1 MVTQSKTQFF
11 MRALIFAACFLACT
25 ISAFAQEK
33 KAEEKYLNEAVK
45 IAQDKTIS
53 AAFAEIDRLNAK
65 TIQDLIMLNE
75 IPAPP
80 FKETQRGLKYKQ
92 MLEET
97 GGVKVWIDSI
107 GNVLALRKGTVGKR
121 VVAID
126 GHLDTVFPEG
136 TDVKVKMRGDTLFAP
151 GIGDNTRG
159 LMVVLTVLRA
169 MEKANI
175 QTEDDVLFVA
185 TVGEEGNGDLR
196 GVKYLFEKSE
206 IKIDSWLSI
215 DTNGIGTVANRGTGS
230 IRYKVTVSGPGGH
243 SWGDFGLVNPHHG
256 LAKMINYFS
265 DEAARFSAVAKTKT
279 SFNVGKIG
287 GGTSVNSIPFESWME
302 VDMRSEDD
310 ESLNTMDSIF
320 KSSLQKGLDEYNAN
334 RKTEPELTMQ
344 IDQIGFRPS
353 GTTDPNAPLVQ
364 RSLAAIQSFG
374 FTPNLDIMSG
384 NANLPISKGI
394 PAATI
399 GWGGQSDNAH
409 ALDEWWLDDKGTDA
423 IKLALLTLVSEAGLS
438 K

>member
-1 MVTQSKTQFF
+1 

>member
-1 MVTQSKTQFF
+1 
-11 MRALIFAACFLACT
+11 MRAIIIAACFLLVSNSTFC
-25 ISAFAQEK
+25 QEK
-33 KAEEKYLNEAVK
+33 KADDKYVTELSK
-45 IAQDKTIS
+45 LAQDQTIS
-53 AAFAEIDRLNAK
+53 KAFAEIERLNPQ
-65 TIQDLIMLNE
+65 TIQELIMLTE

-80 FKETQRGLKYKQ
+80 FNETERGIKYKQ
-92 MLEET
+92 MLEEA

-107 GNVLALRKGTVGKR
+107 GNVLALRKGKIGQRT
-121 VVAID
+121 VAID

-136 TDVKVKMRGDTLFAP
+136 TDVKVKLKGDTLFAP

-169 MEKANI
+169 MEKAQI
-175 QTEDDVLFVA
+175 QTNDNVLFVA

-206 IKIDSWLSI
+206 IKIDSWISI
-215 DTNGIGTVANRGTGS
+215 DAFGTGTVANQGTGS

-243 SWGDFGLVNPHHG
+243 SWGDFGLVNPHHALG
-256 LAKMINYFS
+256 KMINHFS
-265 DEAARFSAVAKTKT
+265 DEAAKFSAVAKTKT

-310 ESLNTMDSIF
+310 ESLKKMDSIF
-320 KSSLQKGLDEYNAN
+320 QSSLQKGLEEYNAS
-334 RKTEPELTMQ
+334 RKTDPALTME

-353 GTTDPNAPLVQ
+353 GTTAVDSPLVQ
-364 RSLAAIQSFG
+364 RSIAAIQNFG
-374 FTPNLDIMSG
+374 ITPTLFIMSG
-384 NANLPISKGI
+384 NANWPISKGI
-394 PAATI
+394 PALTL
-399 GWGGQSDNAH
+399 GWGGKGDNAH
-409 ALDEWWLDDKGTDA
+409 ALDEWWLDAKGTDA
-423 IKLALLTLVSEAGLS
+423 IKLALLTVIAEAGLN

>member
-1 MVTQSKTQFF
+1 
-11 MRALIFAACFLACT
+11 MRLIILTVSLVAIT
-25 ISAFAQEK
+25 ISSFAQEK
-33 KAEEKYLNEAVK
+33 KADKKYVTDLRNLG
-45 IAQDKTIS
+45 QDKTIS
-53 AAFAEIDRLNAK
+53 AAFAEIDRLNPK
-65 TIQDLIMLNE
+65 TIQELIMLTE

-80 FKETQRGLKYKQ
+80 FKETERGLKYKQ
-92 MLEET
+92 MLEEA

-107 GNVLALRKGTVGKR
+107 GNVLALRKGTKGDR
-121 VVAID
+121 IVAID

-169 MEKANI
+169 MEKAAI
-175 QTEDDVLFVA
+175 QTEDDILFVA

-196 GVKYLFEKSE
+196 GVKYLFKKSDL
-206 IKIDSWLSI
+206 KIDSWISI
-215 DTNGIGTVANRGTGS
+215 DSDETGGISNQGTGS

-243 SWGDFGLVNPHHG
+243 SWGDFGLVNPHHALG
-256 LAKMINYFS
+256 KMINYFS
-265 DEAARFSAVAKTKT
+265 DEAAEFSEIAKTKT

-310 ESLNTMDSIF
+310 ESLSTMDSIF
-320 KSSLQKGLDEYNAN
+320 KSSLQKGLEEYNRN
-334 RKTEPELTMQ
+334 RKTESVLTME
-344 IDQIGFRPS
+344 IVQIGFRPS
-353 GTTDPNAPLVQ
+353 GKTFEQSPLVQ
-364 RSLAAIQSFG
+364 RSMAAIQSFG
-374 FTPNLDIMSG
+374 ITPNLFIMSG
-384 NANLPISKGI
+384 NANWPISKGI
-394 PAATI
+394 PAVTL
-399 GWGGQSDNAH
+399 GWGGISANAH

>member
-1 MVTQSKTQFF
+1 
-11 MRALIFAACFLACT
+11 MRPILIAACFLVINIFT
-25 ISAFAQEK
+25 FAQVK
-33 KAEEKYLNEAVK
+33 MAEEKYVIELHNL
-45 IAQDKTIS
+45 AQEKTIS
-53 AAFAEIDRLNAK
+53 TAFAEIERLNPRS
-65 TIQDLIMLNE
+65 IQELIMLTE

-80 FKETQRGLKYKQ
+80 FKETERGQKYKQ
-92 MLEET
+92 MLEDA
-97 GGVKVWIDSI
+97 GGVNVWIDSI
-107 GNVLALRKGTVGKR
+107 GNVLALRKGTKSER

-169 MEKANI
+169 MEKAQI
-175 QTEDDVLFVA
+175 QTENDVLFVA

-196 GVKYLFEKSE
+196 GVKYLFEKTDV
-206 IKIDSWLSI
+206 KIDSWISI
-215 DTNGIGTVANRGTGS
+215 DAFGTGNIANQGTGS

-310 ESLNTMDSIF
+310 ESLGKMDSIF
-320 KSSLQKGLDEYNAN
+320 KSSLEKGLNEYNTN
-334 RKTEPELTMQ
+334 RKTEPVLSMQ

-353 GTTDPNAPLVQ
+353 GTTDSNTPLIQ
-364 RSLAAIQSFG
+364 RSMAAIQYFG
-374 FTPNLDIMSG
+374 IPPTLFIMSG
-384 NANLPISKGI
+384 NANWPISKGI
-394 PAATI
+394 PAVTL
-399 GWGGQSDNAH
+399 GWGGIGDNAH
-409 ALDEWWLDDKGTDA
+409 ALDEWWLDEKGTDA
-423 IKLALLTLVSEAGLS
+423 IKLALLTVVSEAGLS

>member
-1 MVTQSKTQFF
+1 
-11 MRALIFAACFLACT
+11 MRAIIFAVSFLL
-25 ISAFAQEK
+25 ISSFSFGQEK
-33 KAEEKYLNEAVK
+33 TAEEKYVTEINNL
-45 IAQDKTIS
+45 AQNQTIS
-53 AAFAEIDRLNAK
+53 TAFAEIDRLNPQI
-65 TIQDLIMLNE
+65 IQELIMLTE

-80 FKETQRGLKYKQ
+80 FKEAERGLKYKQ
-92 MLEET
+92 MLEEA

-107 GNVLALRKGTVGKR
+107 GNVLALRKGKVGQR
-121 VVAID
+121 TVAID

-136 TDVKVKMRGDTLFAP
+136 TDVKVKMKGDTLFAP

-169 MEKANI
+169 MEKAQI
-175 QTEDDVLFVA
+175 QTNDHVLFVA

-196 GVKYLFEKSE
+196 GVKYLFEKSDL
-206 IKIDSWLSI
+206 KIDSWITI
-215 DTNGIGTVANRGTGS
+215 DSDETGGISNQGTGS

-243 SWGDFGLVNPHHG
+243 SWGDFGLVNPHHAVG
-256 LAKMINYFS
+256 KMINYFS
-265 DEAARFSAVAKTKT
+265 DEAAKFSSVAKTKT

-310 ESLNTMDSIF
+310 DSLTTMDSIF
-320 KSSLQKGLDEYNAN
+320 KSSLQRGLEEYNSN
-334 RKTEPELTMQ
+334 RKTEPALTMI

-353 GTTDPNAPLVQ
+353 GITAVDSPLVQ
-364 RSLAAIQSFG
+364 RSMAAIQNFG
-374 FTPNLDIMSG
+374 ITPTLFIMSG
-384 NANLPISKGI
+384 NANWPISKGI
-394 PAATI
+394 PAVTL
-399 GWGGQSDNAH
+399 GWGGKGDNAH

-423 IKLALLTLVSEAGLS
+423 IKLALPTVVAEAGLN

>member
-1 MVTQSKTQFF
+1 
-11 MRALIFAACFLACT
+11 MRSILFAACFLTCI

-33 KAEEKYLNEAVK
+33 KADEKYVKEAGK
-45 IAQDKTIS
+45 LAQNKSIS
-53 AAFAEIDRLNAK
+53 AAFAEIDRLNQK

-107 GNVLALRKGTVGKR
+107 GNVLALRKGTVGNR

-126 GHLDTVFPEG
+126 GHLDTGFPEG

-159 LMVVLTVLRA
+159 LLVVLTVLRA
-169 MEKANI
+169 MEKAAI
-175 QTEDDVLFVA
+175 KTDDDVLFVA

-196 GVKYLFEKSE
+196 GVKYIFEKND
-206 IKIDSWLSI
+206 IKIDSWISI
-215 DTNGIGTVANRGTGS
+215 DASGTGIVANQGTGS

-265 DEAARFSAVAKTKT
+265 DEAAQFSAVAKTKT

-310 ESLNTMDSIF
+310 ESLGTMDSIF
-320 KSSLQKGLDEYNAN
+320 KSSIHKGLNEYNTN
-334 RKTEPELTMQ
+334 RKTEPVLTMQ
-344 IDQIGFRPS
+344 IDRIGFRPS
-353 GTTDPNAPLVQ
+353 GTTDVNSPLIQ
-364 RSLAAIQSFG
+364 RSMAAIQTFG
-374 FTPNLDIMSG
+374 ILPSLYIMSG

-394 PAATI
+394 PAVTL
-399 GWGGQSDNAH
+399 GWGGLGDNAH

-423 IKLALLTLVSEAGLS
+423 IKLALLTLVSEAGMN